1 MADDLSLQPQLKATL
16 NLVNLA
22 TSSPFATPPKIINA
36 SSISVISSHPTGWV
50 REEDPDPI
58 NVAPTGYGQSKYI
71 AERLLASVQGLPCV
85 NARIGQLSGSRIN
98 GSWNTTDWL

>member
-1 MADDLSLQPQLKATL
+1 MTFLLQPQLKATL

-22 TSSPFATPPKIINA
+22 TSSPFAIPPKIINA

-50 REEDPDPI
+50 REEEPDPM
-58 NVAPTGYGQSKYI
+58 NVAPTGYGQSKYV
-71 AERLLASVQGLPCV
+71 AERLLASVQGLPYI
-85 NARIGQLSGSRIN
+85 NARIGQLSGSRVN